1 MSISRVYI
9 RKEFDRCTS
18 VPETDGRNIQIPAAP
33 AGVVR
38 LRPPLT
44 SEDAERILSED
55 SSFAWKAL
63 VRFAYSHKKF
73 LLSLPILGAMIL
85 SFNKRLLK
93 KKLREAEKKQTGVI
107 DLSDCISWYTD
118 DCIIECYR
126 RLLGREPDP
135 EGLENARRQARQG
148 AGNDVIAYMI
158 ASSEEFNDRAE
169 VANLREY
176 RRAYKRFARK
186 QRVLR
191 IPVLGRLIRLLIL
204 PGQLMRLYERLERS
218 ELQLNARMDQLAQMT
233 LQGNAEAALI
243 KERMAD
249 VLQRTNAQADALSA
263 KLDVQTEIGS
273 RMSAELKSQ
282 ATLGNSLL
290 KKLDAQAALGSNL
303 SAKLDAQAALGNN
316 LSAKLDAQA
325 ALGNNLSAKLD
336 AQAALGS
343 NLSAKLDAQAA
354 LDSTLSE
361 KMDVHSGILYAL
373 SQKADGQAS
382 ISSSVSEKLDN
393 LPMQVQQIAVSSH
406 TAITS
411 VPGGVTGVLT
421 EGFILGV
428 PSEEWNLAMYLSQ
441 GGHFEYACEKF
452 FKGLLREGMAVL
464 DLGAN
469 LGIYTLHALKAGCH
483 VFSYEP
489 TPRICEI
496 LRQNVKVNAFAE
508 TGRSTV
514 FQSAVSNVCKE
525 SIFYERAGTCGQCNS
540 IYGEEGDPSYSVQ
553 MVTLDSQR
561 EMLGKID
568 VIKMDIEGAE
578 YNALL
583 GMRELLAENPGV
595 QIMMEY
601 APAHIR
607 RAGHRPE
614 ELLELIK
621 EYGFTIKLIDETTG
635 KVRAVDDSELK
646 RLNDSETVNLYL
658 KRGCA

>member
-290 KKLDAQAALGSNL
+290 K
-303 SAKLDAQAALGNN
+303 
-316 LSAKLDAQA
+316 
-325 ALGNNLSAKLD
+325 KLD